1 MKTMR
6 MPRYK
11 DVIENG
17 MLQRLLIN
25 MTHKTV
31 TDGGLRLLKLS
42 ASEFYFTASMVGD
55 LIALMKDSVSRAE
68 IACAL
73 LPRVVDIMN
82 IKSQAYDILTD
93 GELSVVEHNM
103 GALFNFT
110 RKNSTGHYKLHLG
123 NRFDREIAMQ
133 IAQISAEQSFVRKSK
148 DLYDT
153 SQKCDMDNFRNE
165 TLDGKPY
172 DFEVDDLS
180 TGGIK
185 YGTLEFDFVSTDVSH
200 REALIPCIPHTG
212 VPTHDCL
219 GRATPTKVSH

>member
-1 MKTMR
+1 
-6 MPRYK
+6 
-11 DVIENG
+11 
-17 MLQRLLIN
+17 
-25 MTHKTV
+25 V
-31 TDGGLRLLKLS
+31 TLCK
-42 ASEFYFTASMVGD
+42 
-55 LIALMKDSVSRAE
+55 
-68 IACAL
+68 
-73 LPRVVDIMN
+73 
-82 IKSQAYDILTD
+82 AYDILTD

-110 RKNSTGHYKLHLG
+110 RNNSTGHYKLHLG